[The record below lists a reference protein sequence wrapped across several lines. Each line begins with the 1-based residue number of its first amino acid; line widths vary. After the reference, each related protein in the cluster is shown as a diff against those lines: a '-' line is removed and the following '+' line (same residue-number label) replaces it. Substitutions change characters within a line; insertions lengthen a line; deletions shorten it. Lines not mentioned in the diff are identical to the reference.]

1 MAEGGGAGGWTGSG
15 TEGITPATPPAGPGP
30 AEASVPAPAA
40 SGRPHS
46 AVTVP
51 DMTDVALSPAPAR
64 TDPDTKTIPRL
75 LQGIALLLAVGV
87 CIGIGGFL
95 NFVDRAATARPPAD
109 ARAEG
114 IVVLTGGPRRI
125 DAGLDLLDRG
135 GGTRLLIS
143 GVHPVVPAGSV
154 ARQTDRPDLFSCCVD
169 LDRQAANTVSN
180 ADEARKWA
188 DIKGYRSLVVVT
200 GAQHMP
206 RSMLEFSR
214 ALPGRALI
222 AYPVAEQDLSHWY
235 LSPRLAKRLAIE
247 YAKYLVVR
255 LRQSALTPVR
265 SPLARA
271 EGLAGISPVRTGS
284 LSAGSLSPDPS
295 CASSARCCS
304 RSPSM
309 AS

>member
-1 MAEGGGAGGWTGSG
+1 MTEDGGAGRRLESG
-15 TEGITPATPPAGPGP
+15 ADDAPSVAPSAAADPAP
-30 AEASVPAPAA
+30 VPPAA
-40 SGRPHS
+40 SGRPYS
-46 AVTVP
+46 AASVAG
-51 DMTDVALSPAPAR
+51 MTDVAFSPAPAR
-64 TDPDTKTIPRL
+64 TGPDTKAMPRL
-75 LQGIALLLAVGV
+75 MHGLVLLLAVGV
-87 CIGIGGFL
+87 CLGIGGFL
-95 NFVDRAATARPPAD
+95 HFVDRAVSARPPAD

-169 LDRQAANTVSN
+169 LDRQALNTVSN

-188 DIKGYRSLVVVT
+188 DRKGYHSLVVVT

-206 RSMLEFSR
+206 RSMLEFAR
-214 ALPGRALI
+214 ALPDRSLI

-255 LRQSALTPVR
+255 LRQSALPLPKP
-265 SPLARA
+265 PLA
-271 EGLAGISPVRTGS
+271 
-284 LSAGSLSPDPS
+284 
-295 CASSARCCS
+295 
-304 RSPSM
+304 
-309 AS
+309 

>member
-1 MAEGGGAGGWTGSG
+1 MAQDAGAAWQAGENILGGAAGAVVPSCDGPVAASG
-15 TEGITPATPPAGPGP
+15 T
-30 AEASVPAPAA
+30 PAA
-40 SGRPHS
+40 SDCPASPRPHS
-46 AVTVP
+46 PASVAG
-51 DMTDVALSPAPAR
+51 MTDVALSPAPAR
-64 TDPDTKTIPRL
+64 ADSDTKPMPRL
-75 LQGIALLLAVGV
+75 LEGIVMLLAVGV
-87 CIGIGGFL
+87 CLGIGGFL
-95 NFVDRAATARPPAD
+95 NFVDRAVSARPPVD

-135 GGTRLLIS
+135 AGGRLLIS
-143 GVHPVVPAGSV
+143 GVHPVVPVVSV

-188 DIKGYRSLVVVT
+188 DLKGYHSLVVVT

-214 ALPGRALI
+214 ALPGRSLI
-222 AYPVAEQDLSHWY
+222 AYPVEEQDLSRWY

-255 LRQSALTPVR
+255 LRQSALTVQK
-265 SPLARA
+265 SPLA
-271 EGLAGISPVRTGS
+271 
-284 LSAGSLSPDPS
+284 
-295 CASSARCCS
+295 
-304 RSPSM
+304 
-309 AS
+309 